1 MRGRHLKAFA
11 LAFLRLQPSLREGRA
26 GLKPSLKIFHI
37 LQPHFSLLVAKRVWF
52 LLKTSDSASC
62 LIPYSLYPEKK
73 KSLSLSRKIITGER
87 LTGETKATSD

>member
-11 LAFLRLQPSLREGRA
+11 LAFLRLQPSLQEGRA

-52 LLKTSDSASC
+52 LLQTSDSARR
-62 LIPYSLYPEKK
+62 LIPYSPYPEKK
-73 KSLSLSRKIITGER
+73 KKKFEFV
-87 LTGETKATSD
+87 